1 MTEYDPPAITNP
13 ENVDAL
19 THQQIKDAFDLIQ
32 NATHDMVTNWGQARA
47 MWRDSTTALVHAV
60 RSAVDGKWTG
70 AAADNASAA
79 VSRYG
84 GNAEELVAL
93 FDQTA
98 SVVVNTATT
107 AVMTKSFLPPVVQV
121 TADQKTDP
129 VEYDRQTRQA
139 DAAQAE
145 ARRIM
150 QERYVVGFIDQDAKL
165 PTYPPAVSPINNGPA
180 PMPATGPTPS
190 AAPAGPNET
199 NQDGAPTA
207 EQPSD
212 PVTPSADA
220 PAQNSPD
227 HTQAAATEGEP
238 PTTTTQPASDN
249 SRPDSPHT
257 SSNVPAAPA
266 QTPSP
271 AITPGVTPGVT
282 PARGPAYPGGRPNL
296 GSGVGPNSGVPS
308 STRTPAGPGVSR
320 PAVPT
325 APPGLTPA
333 AASSGTTASSAAT
346 RPGGA
351 PGMTA
356 PGAPRGK
363 DEEREK
369 KDRKVDLTHESNTVE
384 LLGKNKYVPPTIGS

>member
-1 MTEYDPPAITNP
+1 MTDYDPPGITNP

-19 THQQIKDAFDLIQ
+19 THQQIKDAFDVIE

-70 AAADNASAA
+70 AAADNAATA
-79 VSRYG
+79 VNQYG
-84 GNAEELVAL
+84 SEAEELVAL
-93 FDQTA
+93 FEQTA

-139 DAAQAE
+139 DTAQAE

-150 QERYVVGFIDQDAKL
+150 QERYVVGFMHQDTKL
-165 PTYPPAVSPINNGPA
+165 PTYPPAVSPINDGPA
-180 PMPATGPTPS
+180 PVPVTGPTTS

-199 NQDGAPTA
+199 NQDSATVA
-207 EQPSD
+207 TQPSAAA
-212 PVTPSADA
+212 VPSADV
-220 PAQNSPD
+220 PVQNSPD
-227 HTQAAATEGEP
+227 HTQAAATDGQP
-238 PTTTTQPASDN
+238 PTATTQPASDS
-249 SRPDSPHT
+249 SRSVSPRT
-257 SSNVPAAPA
+257 PSNVPAAPA

-271 AITPGVTPGVT
+271 AITPGITPGVT
-282 PARGPAYPGGRPNL
+282 PLGGPAYPGGRPNL
-296 GSGVGPNSGVPS
+296 GSGVGSNSRVPS
-308 STRTPAGPGVSR
+308 STGTPAGPGVSR
-320 PAVPT
+320 PAVPS
-325 APPGLTPA
+325 APPGLAPA
-333 AASSGTTASSAAT
+333 AAGSGTPASGAST
-346 RPGGA
+346 RSGGA

-356 PGAPRGK
+356 PGAGRGK

-369 KDRKVDLTHESNTVE
+369 KDKKIDLTHESNTVE
-384 LLGKNKYVPPTIGS
+384 LLGKNKYVPPTLGS

>member
-1 MTEYDPPAITNP
+1 MTDYDPPAITNP

-32 NATHDMVTNWGQARA
+32 NATHDMVTNWGHARA

-70 AAADNASAA
+70 AAADSAATA

-84 GNAEELVAL
+84 STAEELVAL

-121 TADQKTDP
+121 TADQKADP
-129 VEYDRQTRQA
+129 VEYDRQTRKA
-139 DAAQAE
+139 DTAQAE

-150 QERYVVGFIDQDAKL
+150 QERYVVGFMDQDAKL
-165 PTYPPAVSPINNGPA
+165 PTYPPAVSPVNDGPA
-180 PMPATGPTPS
+180 PSPATGPTPS
-190 AAPAGPNET
+190 AALTEPDET
-199 NQDGAPTA
+199 NHDSAPVA
-207 EQPSD
+207 GQPSD
-212 PVTPSADA
+212 AAAPSADV

-227 HTQAAATEGEP
+227 HTQAAATEGQP
-238 PTTTTQPASDN
+238 PTTTTQSASDS
-249 SRPDSPHT
+249 SRSDSPRT
-257 SSNVPAAPA
+257 PSSVPAAPA

-271 AITPGVTPGVT
+271 AITPGVTSVVT
-282 PARGPAYPGGRPNL
+282 PPGDPAYPGGRPNL
-296 GSGVGPNSGVPS
+296 GSVVGPNNRVPS
-308 STRTPAGPGVSR
+308 STGSPAGPGVSR

-325 APPGLTPA
+325 TPPGLTPA
-333 AASSGTTASSAAT
+333 AASGTSASGTPGK
-346 RPGGA
+346 PGGA

-356 PGAPRGK
+356 AGAARGK
-363 DEEREK
+363 NEEREK
-369 KDRKVDLTHESNTVE
+369 KDKKVDLTHESNTIE